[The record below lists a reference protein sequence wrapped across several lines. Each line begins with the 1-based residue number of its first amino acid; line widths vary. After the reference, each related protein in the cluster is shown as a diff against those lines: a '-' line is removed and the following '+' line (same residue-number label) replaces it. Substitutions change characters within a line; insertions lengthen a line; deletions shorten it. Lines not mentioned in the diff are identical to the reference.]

1 MDLKSIE
8 KLELNKILSAVA
20 EYCSTE
26 GGKKGVTN
34 CSPSSDLAEVRE
46 RLSATA
52 ECDALLY
59 SYGIGKIESFCDISD
74 ELERVKK
81 GSTLSCEEL
90 LNAAT
95 LLRAARL
102 AYSQV
107 EKTDEN
113 QIKLVRKI
121 TRNIYF
127 DANLENDITD
137 KIISTDAVS
146 DYASERLFSIR
157 SKIKN
162 LNARIREKLSEY
174 VSGKQAEYLQ
184 DAIVT
189 MRNDRYVIPVKAEH
203 KSHVKGFIH
212 DRSKTGATFFIEP
225 EYILE
230 LNNELIALAI
240 DEREEVE
247 IILKSLSKRLGEL
260 SDSLITDIA
269 LLNELD
275 GLYARAEYCYA
286 HKCTQP
292 KVNDRGIIKII
303 KGRHPLVDAKKCVP
317 VSVELGDNYNFLLLS
332 GANTGGKTVTL
343 KMTGLFCLMAACGL
357 AIPAAE
363 GSRVSVFDSVFCDIG
378 DSQSIEE
385 SLSTFSSHLTKIISI
400 CEGAN
405 AKSLVLI
412 DELGGGTNPDE
423 GQAIAKAVTEHL
435 INRGSKGIITTH
447 FTPLKEFA
455 YEIGGIENASMEFD
469 SVTLKPLYSIKIGLP
484 GASNALAIAR
494 RLGMNKT
501 VLERAESYLSDGARS
516 FENVVR
522 QAEESRIK
530 AENELS
536 KANAARLE
544 WQKKLDEVNVRIEEL
559 NREKEKLNR
568 SARTESR
575 RIIADR
581 TEKAEELLAEI
592 EQIFAKEELS
602 ESDLIKAR
610 TLKNQIKDAAYEEE
624 SDTEKKQV
632 DFLPATAQ
640 AVTNGTQVY
649 VKPMERIGEVTAF
662 NPKKGEA
669 EVRVGALAM
678 HLKLK
683 DLLIVNGKEQAEKKI
698 KVVKKLPPSQPIL
711 EINVLGLT
719 VIEATYEVEN
729 FIDRAVTDN
738 LEEIKVIHGVGTGK
752 LRSALHELFKKH
764 KNVES
769 FRYGKYGEGETGVT
783 FIKLR

>member
-1 MDLKSIE
+1 M
-8 KLELNKILSAVA
+8 
-20 EYCSTE
+20 
-26 GGKKGVTN
+26 
-34 CSPSSDLAEVRE
+34 
-46 RLSATA
+46 
-52 ECDALLY
+52 
-59 SYGIGKIESFCDISD
+59 
-74 ELERVKK
+74 
-81 GSTLSCEEL
+81 
-90 LNAAT
+90 
-95 LLRAARL
+95 

-137 KIISTDAVS
+137 KIISIDAVS

-292 KVNDRGIIKII
+292 KVNDRGIIKIV

-363 GSRVSVFDSVFCDIG
+363 GSRVSG
-378 DSQSIEE
+378 
-385 SLSTFSSHLTKIISI
+385 
-400 CEGAN
+400 
-405 AKSLVLI
+405 
-412 DELGGGTNPDE
+412 
-423 GQAIAKAVTEHL
+423 
-435 INRGSKGIITTH
+435 
-447 FTPLKEFA
+447 
-455 YEIGGIENASMEFD
+455 
-469 SVTLKPLYSIKIGLP
+469 
-484 GASNALAIAR
+484 
-494 RLGMNKT
+494 
-501 VLERAESYLSDGARS
+501 
-516 FENVVR
+516 
-522 QAEESRIK
+522 
-530 AENELS
+530 
-536 KANAARLE
+536 
-544 WQKKLDEVNVRIEEL
+544 
-559 NREKEKLNR
+559 
-568 SARTESR
+568 
-575 RIIADR
+575 
-581 TEKAEELLAEI
+581 
-592 EQIFAKEELS
+592 
-602 ESDLIKAR
+602 
-610 TLKNQIKDAAYEEE
+610 
-624 SDTEKKQV
+624 
-632 DFLPATAQ
+632 
-640 AVTNGTQVY
+640 
-649 VKPMERIGEVTAF
+649 
-662 NPKKGEA
+662 
-669 EVRVGALAM
+669 
-678 HLKLK
+678 
-683 DLLIVNGKEQAEKKI
+683 
-698 KVVKKLPPSQPIL
+698 
-711 EINVLGLT
+711 
-719 VIEATYEVEN
+719 
-729 FIDRAVTDN
+729 
-738 LEEIKVIHGVGTGK
+738 
-752 LRSALHELFKKH
+752 
-764 KNVES
+764 
-769 FRYGKYGEGETGVT
+769 
-783 FIKLR
+783 